1 MTKTIYLVDASTFIH
16 RSYHAIPPLSTKS
29 GRPTNAIYGFLATL
43 NKLLRERQPEYI
55 ALAFDAKGPTFRHEI
70 YNDYKANRPPM
81 EPDLI
86 AQQAPI
92 REIIEALGLPKLEVP
107 GLEADDLIA
116 TLAAK
121 ARRQGFEVVVVSG
134 DKDFF
139 QILAPGVSMYDPNPK
154 KEKTVSLETLRDQY
168 GVAPEQFLEVQALM
182 GDSIDNIPGVPGV
195 GEKTAVKLINQFGSL
210 ENLYENLDQVK
221 GEKLRATLTENKAA
235 AFLSRD
241 LARLKTDADL
251 DVSPQNLAPRNPD
264 QETLRRLYQE
274 LEFAKF
280 AAELGPSRTI
290 SYEDYHLVRDETAFQ
305 NMLAELAPADRL
317 AVDVETTALDP
328 MRADLVGLS
337 LAARPGRAFYLP
349 VGHQVLSGPQL
360 NLTEVLES
368 LKPLLEAEKPP
379 KAGQNIKYD
388 YIVLARHGLNLR
400 PIGDDSMVASYL
412 LDPGS
417 GGHNL
422 ERLARTYLDHDPIK
436 YEEVVG
442 DKKSGF
448 ETVSPESGYEYAC
461 EDADLAL
468 RLAEVLRPKLEEN
481 GLWDLYERVELP
493 LIKVLAEME
502 MNGVRLDLGQLRDLS
517 KELAGRLTL
526 IEARV
531 YALAGHEF
539 NINSPKQLG
548 EVLFEEL
555 NLAPGKKTRKKS
567 GYSTDVEVLTE
578 LAVRHELPAEVLNY
592 RTLSKLLSTYVDALP
607 QLINPATGR
616 VHTSFNQAVTA
627 TGRLSSS
634 DPNLQNI
641 PVRTEE
647 GRRIRAAFVPEPG
660 RLILSADYS
669 QIELRVLAHYSE
681 DPGLR
686 RAFLDNED
694 IHTRT
699 AAEIFNVFPE
709 MVSPEMRRQA
719 KAINFGIVYGLQAF
733 GLAKQ
738 LGIDRKEAQG
748 YIEEYFKRYAG
759 VKRFIDETL
768 IEARKTGYVTTLLGR
783 RRALPELKSKNY
795 QARSMAERMAV
806 NTPIQGTAADLIKLA
821 MLNVDRAVKKSGL
834 RAKMILQVHDEL
846 VFEAAEEEIEETAR
860 LVRREMEGVF
870 TLSVPLVVEVNSG
883 RSWAE
888 AH

>member
-29 GRPTNAIYGFLATL
+29 GRPTNAVYGFVATL
-43 NKLLRERQPEYI
+43 NKLLRERKPEYI
-55 ALAFDAKGPTFRHEI
+55 ALAFDAKGPNFRHEI
-70 YNDYKANRPPM
+70 YEDYKANRPPM

-86 AQQAPI
+86 AQQEPI

-116 TLAAK
+116 ALAVK
-121 ARRQGFEVVVVSG
+121 SRQEGFKVVIVSG
-134 DKDFF
+134 DKDFY
-139 QILAPGVSMYDPNPK
+139 QILASDVSMYDPNPK
-154 KEKTVSLETLRDQY
+154 KEKTVSLETLQEQY
-168 GVAPEQFLEVQALM
+168 GLAPEQFLDVQALM

-195 GEKTAVKLINQFGSL
+195 GEKTAVKLISQFRTL

-221 GEKLRATLTENKAA
+221 GDKLRATLSENKTA

-251 DVSPQNLAPRNPD
+251 GVSPQNLTPKNPD
-264 QETLRRLYQE
+264 QEALRRLYQE
-274 LEFAKF
+274 LEFTKF
-280 AAELGPSRTI
+280 AAELGPARTI
-290 SYEDYHLVRDETAFQ
+290 SYEDYHLVRDEAAFQ
-305 NMLAELAPADRL
+305 NMLAELASADRL
-317 AVDVETTALDP
+317 AVDVETTSLNP
-328 MRADLVGLS
+328 MQAKLVGLS

-349 VGHQVLSGPQL
+349 VGHQALSGPQL
-360 NLTEVLES
+360 DRIEVLES

-400 PIGDDSMVASYL
+400 PIGDDPMVASYL

-422 ERLARTYLDHDPIK
+422 ERLARIYLDHDPIK
-436 YEEVVG
+436 YEDVVG
-442 DKKSGF
+442 DKKHGF

-468 RLAEVLRPKLEEN
+468 RLAQVLRPKLEEN
-481 GLWDLYERVELP
+481 GLLDLYEQVELP

-502 MNGVRLDLGQLRDLS
+502 MTGVKLDVDQLRDLS
-517 KELAGRLTL
+517 KELTGRLTL
-526 IEARV
+526 IEQRV

-548 EVLFEEL
+548 EVLFDQL

-578 LAVRHELPAEVLNY
+578 LAAQHELPAEVLNY

-616 VHTSFNQAVTA
+616 VHTSFNQTVTA

-681 DPGLR
+681 DAGLR
-686 RAFLDNED
+686 QAFLAKED

-699 AAEIFNVFPE
+699 AAEIFNIFPE

-759 VKRFIDETL
+759 VKRYIDDTL
-768 IEARKTGYVTTLLGR
+768 KEAKKTGYVTTLLGR
-783 RRALPELKSKNY
+783 RRALPELRSKNY
-795 QARSMAERMAV
+795 QARSMAERMAI

-821 MLNVDRAVKKSGL
+821 MLRVDQALKKKGL
-834 RAKMILQVHDEL
+834 KAKMILQVHDEL
-846 VFEAAEEEIEETAR
+846 VFEAAEDEIEETAR

-870 TLSVPLVVEVNSG
+870 TLSVPLVVEVNFG

>member
-16 RSYHAIPPLSTKS
+16 RSYHAIPPLSTRS
-29 GRPTNAIYGFLATL
+29 GRPTNAVYGFLATL
-43 NKLLRERQPEYI
+43 NKLLRERKPEYI

-116 TLAAK
+116 ALAAK
-121 ARRQGFEVVVVSG
+121 ARHQGFEVVIVSG
-134 DKDFF
+134 DKDFY
-139 QILAPGVSMYDPNPK
+139 QILTPGVSMYDPNPK
-154 KEKTVSLETLRDQY
+154 KEKTVSLETLQEQY
-168 GVAPEQFLEVQALM
+168 GLAPEQFLEVQALM

-195 GEKTAVKLINQFGSL
+195 GEKTAVKLISQFGTL

-221 GEKLRATLTENKAA
+221 GDKLRAALTENKAA

-251 DVSPQNLAPRNPD
+251 EVSPQNLTPKNPD

-280 AAELGPSRTI
+280 AAELGPARTI
-290 SYEDYHLVRDETAFQ
+290 SYEDYHLIREETAFQ
-305 NMLAELAPADRL
+305 DMLAEISKADRL

-328 MRADLVGLS
+328 MRADLVGIS

-360 NLTEVLES
+360 NRSEVLEN
-368 LKPLLEAEKPP
+368 LKPVLESEKVL

-388 YIVLARHGLNLR
+388 YIVLARHGLTLR

-422 ERLARTYLDHDPIK
+422 ERLARTYLDHKPIS

-448 ETVSPESGYEYAC
+448 ETISPESGYEYAC

-468 RLAEVLRPKLEEN
+468 RLAHVLRPKLEEN
-481 GLWDLYERVELP
+481 GLLDLYERVELP

-502 MNGVRLDLGQLRDLS
+502 RTGVKLDVDQLRDLS

-526 IEARV
+526 IEQRV

-548 EVLFEEL
+548 EVLFDEL

-578 LAVRHELPAEVLNY
+578 LAVGHELPAEVLNY

-616 VHTSFNQAVTA
+616 VHTSFNQTVTA

-709 MVSPEMRRQA
+709 MVNQEMRRQA

-783 RRALPELKSKNY
+783 RRALPELRSKNY

-821 MLNVDRAVKKSGL
+821 MLNVDQALKKKGL
-834 RAKMILQVHDEL
+834 KAQMILQVHDEL
-846 VFEAAEEEIEETAR
+846 VFEVAEDEIEETAR